1 MCIDYRSLN
10 EDTGR
15 DVYPLPLIE
24 EIFDKLGEAKV
35 FSKMDLRSGYH
46 QQLVRPEDTYKT
58 AFRTPLGS
66 FEFLVLPFGMTN
78 APSAFVRMINKV
90 FPSQDFG
97 KFMVPYLDDLLVF
110 SKTKEEHLAHLRIVL
125 EHLKEAKLYAKAS
138 KCTFAADEAKYLGF
152 LVSGQ
157 GIRSDPAVTERG
169 ARCCVEG
176 REERGERQRFLRR
189 QRERKHRQGKQED
202 RKQKHTWT
210 L

>member
-1 MCIDYRSLN
+1 M
-10 EDTGR
+10 
-15 DVYPLPLIE
+15 
-24 EIFDKLGEAKV
+24 

-138 KCTFAADEAKYLGF
+138 KCTLAADEAKYLGF

-169 ARCCVEG
+169 ARCCVCRG
-176 REERGERQRFLRR
+176 TRGTRRETEVLEKTKRKKTKTRKTRR
-189 QRERKHRQGKQED
+189 QKTETHVD
-202 RKQKHTWT
+202 II
-210 L
+210 